1 MGAMS
6 ASNQEASAE
15 KAVLEDLDEA
25 PFLSGAST
33 KSKKELEAAA
43 NLTMFEPGNLVV
55 KQGDPPTEVL
65 VIRSGSL
72 RVFVDDPD
80 GTRRDV
86 RTLGPGQILGEL
98 GVVGGHHRTASAE
111 ALEDTEVWLID
122 RDAFAEVYR
131 SDPQVTI
138 EIAKVMAP
146 YILENDE
153 IAVDVLAMD
162 LRGRVAKRLLELSG
176 DGAGVITMPKLAML
190 SGGPQS
196 QVIRIV
202 ERFREFGLIELT
214 SEGITVV
221 DAEQL
226 EHFAGH

>member
-1 MGAMS
+1 
-6 ASNQEASAE
+6 
-15 KAVLEDLDEA
+15 V
-25 PFLSGAST
+25 
-33 KSKKELEAAA
+33 KELEDAAH
-43 NLTMFEPGNLVV
+43 LRTFESGNLVV

-72 RVFVDDPD
+72 RIFVDDPD

-111 ALEDTEVWLID
+111 ALEQSEVWMID
-122 RDAFAEVYR
+122 RDAFASVYR

-153 IAVDVLAMD
+153 LAVDVLAMD
-162 LRGRVAKRLLELSG
+162 LRGRVAKRLLELSRI
-176 DGAGVITMPKLAML
+176 DGPVTMPRLAML

-202 ERFREFGLIELT
+202 ERFREFGLIELS

-221 DAEQL
+221 DSEQL